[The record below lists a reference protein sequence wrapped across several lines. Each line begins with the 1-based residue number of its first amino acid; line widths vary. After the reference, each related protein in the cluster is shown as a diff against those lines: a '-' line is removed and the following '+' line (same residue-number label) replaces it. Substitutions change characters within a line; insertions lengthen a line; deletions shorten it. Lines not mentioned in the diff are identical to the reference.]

1 MLEGQ
6 RHGEEQVPQIHILF
20 SMYYM
25 KQKGES
31 SNWPSY
37 KRNVILALL

>member
-6 RHGEEQVPQIHILF
+6 RHGEEQVPQIHIPF

-31 SNWPSY
+31 
-37 KRNVILALL
+37 